1 MGRKGEQHHVEGQ
14 LSTQAGIWEG
24 EWEFHAH
31 GHTWCTSTLLAYLFT
46 LYRVLFYGNEAVF
59 ADTHTHTVI
68 CTCVWPTLLTIY
80 TGCPKPRL

>member
-1 MGRKGEQHHVEGQ
+1 VEGQ

-59 ADTHTHTVI
+59 ADTHTHGDLHVRLANATHHIYRV
-68 CTCVWPTLLTIY
+68 PQATLVART
-80 TGCPKPRL
+80 R